1 MIKKAIFLAIAI
13 VLCSCNE
20 TKQEVVINSGAGQW
34 VSSGAKYTLGSD
46 DDVAIVKEFIAGYAA
61 LDVERIFK
69 VSTDSVKVYLHNM
82 EKPMSINRQVLSE
95 MLSSYDSIN
104 ATAVYYLPYKV
115 EGWDQSV
122 VQVVSKEVRY
132 LKDGG
137 IEKERLLEKFMIS
150 KEGKVTAVRQFDAA
164 W

>member
-1 MIKKAIFLAIAI
+1 MIKKATFLAIAI

-20 TKQEVVINSGAGQW
+20 IKQEVVIDSGAGEW
-34 VSSGAKYTLGSD
+34 VSSGAKYTIGSD
-46 DDVAIVKEFIAGYAA
+46 DDVAIVKEFLAGYST

-69 VSTDSVKVYLHNM
+69 VSTDSIKVYLHNM
-82 EKPMSINRQVLSE
+82 EKPMSIDRKNLSE

-104 ATAVYYLPYKV
+104 ATAVYYLPYQV
-115 EGWDQSV
+115 EGWDQSI

-150 KEGKVTAVRQFDAA
+150 KEGKVTALRQFDAA

>member
-20 TKQEVVINSGAGQW
+20 TKQEVVIDSGAGEW

-46 DDVAIVKEFIAGYAA
+46 DDVAIVKEFIAGYAT

-115 EGWDQSV
+115 EGWRHR
-122 VQVVSKEVRY
+122 KRA
-132 LKDGG
+132 L
-137 IEKERLLEKFMIS
+137 
-150 KEGKVTAVRQFDAA
+150 A
-164 W
+164 

>member
-20 TKQEVVINSGAGQW
+20 TKQEVVTDSGAGQW

-82 EKPMSINRQVLSE
+82 EKPMSIDRQVLSE

-104 ATAVYYLPYKV
+104 VTAVYYLPYKV
-115 EGWDQSV
+115 EGWDQSG

>member
-20 TKQEVVINSGAGQW
+20 TKQEVVTDSGAGQW

-69 VSTDSVKVYLHNM
+69 VSTDSVKVYLHNTLI
-82 EKPMSINRQVLSE
+82 PSFNLIRQIIDCCS
-95 MLSSYDSIN
+95 
-104 ATAVYYLPYKV
+104 VY
-115 EGWDQSV
+115 
-122 VQVVSKEVRY
+122 R
-132 LKDGG
+132 
-137 IEKERLLEKFMIS
+137 IIR
-150 KEGKVTAVRQFDAA
+150 R
-164 W
+164 